1 VKIVL
6 YKKLLEGVDWK
17 KNDDGTISLSVNQD
31 RSDAANKGMNS
42 VDTRVFG
49 KKDEILFG
57 DNTASGKNP
66 TLYDTAKTKEAT
78 VNFYKDLITY
88 VNNGKKG
95 QIKASEYVT
104 PQTIAA
110 VKKWFEENKSDNF
123 IVYAA
128 KKAITRIEK
137 EADVYTT
144 TVDRI
149 GKSDSDNVA
158 RYMTGKI
165 SGTNVKYIAL
175 FSMTDFNFSDAI
187 KHGNIRQNG
196 NTDTIL
202 GISPEDR
209 KNTHRKTELAHIGV
223 KYDQGVDPN
232 IQSNFSISDAEKDHE
247 RSSYGVGDNNYT
259 SVAQFMDKSV
269 QYAAY
274 VLNQEKFYP
283 DFIVSP
289 PSSSKFNEFYCTNLS
304 RKLNVPYIKDF
315 FMRNLINVRFDK
327 DKDVS
332 QMREDGFSE
341 KDIMEFE
348 GQVKSLA
355 YKEISYVVSEPMR
368 NFIES
373 NKNLFGNISLTLHS
387 REKTPI
393 EDVFE
398 CMMVYAY
405 KIITDKMKSSED
417 VVTKQLLSVFRSR
430 TVKLYNKRYDFN
442 HIIDQVMWVIKLKI
456 GFKVFGNVLS
466 QTYELVRKYS
476 DQLKKQGYELKFT
489 AKKAKLTSFKKQFRP
504 YLHDVYIVADNYL
517 GKDNKLTKQYKNA
530 KFLIFD
536 EDINSG
542 ATFKLC
548 IDALQ
553 DKIPD
558 NVDSN
563 ILCMANA
570 YSAKGW

>member
-1 VKIVL
+1 MKIAL
-6 YKKLLEGVDWK
+6 YKRLLEGVDWK

-31 RSDAANKGMNS
+31 RSDTANKGMNS

-95 QIKASEYVT
+95 QIKASKYVA

-110 VKKWFEENKSDNF
+110 VKKWFEENRSDNF

-232 IQSNFSISDAEKDHE
+232 IQGNFSIPDAEKDHE
-247 RSSYGVGDNNYT
+247 RSSYGVGDKKYT

-417 VVTKQLLSVFRSR
+417 VVTKQLLSVFRNR

-553 DKIPD
+553 DKVPD

>member
-6 YKKLLEGVDWK
+6 HKRLLEGVDWK
-17 KNDDGTISLSVNQD
+17 KNNDGTISLSVNQD

-95 QIKASEYVT
+95 QIKASEYVA

-149 GKSDSDNVA
+149 GKSDDDKVA

-165 SGTNVKYIAL
+165 SGTNVRYVSL

-232 IQSNFSISDAEKDHE
+232 IQGNFSISDAEKDHE
-247 RSSYGVGDNNYT
+247 RSSYGVGDKKYT

-373 NKNLFGNISLTLHS
+373 NKNLFGNISLALHS

-553 DKIPD
+553 DKVPD

>member
-1 VKIVL
+1 MKIVL
-6 YKKLLEGVDWK
+6 HKRLLEGVDWK

-95 QIKASEYVT
+95 QIKASEYVA

-149 GKSDSDNVA
+149 GKSDDDKVA

-165 SGTNVKYIAL
+165 SGTNVRYVSL

-223 KYDQGVDPN
+223 RYDQGVDPN
-232 IQSNFSISDAEKDHE
+232 IQGNFSISDAEKDHE
-247 RSSYGVGDNNYT
+247 RSSYGVGDKKYT

-304 RKLNVPYIKDF
+304 RKLNIPYIKDF

-417 VVTKQLLSVFRSR
+417 IVTKQLLSVFRSR

-553 DKIPD
+553 DKVPD

>member
-1 VKIVL
+1 MKIVL

>member
-6 YKKLLEGVDWK
+6 YKRLLEGVDWK

-95 QIKASEYVT
+95 QIKASEYVA

-149 GKSDSDNVA
+149 GKSDSVKIA

-223 KYDQGVDPN
+223 RYDQGVDPN
-232 IQSNFSISDAEKDHE
+232 IQGNFSISDAEKDHE
-247 RSSYGVGDNNYT
+247 RSSYGVGDKKYT

>member
-1 VKIVL
+1 MKIVL
-6 YKKLLEGVDWK
+6 YKRLLEGVDWK

-95 QIKASEYVT
+95 QIKASEYVA

-137 EADVYTT
+137 EANVYTT

-149 GKSDSDNVA
+149 GKSDSDKIA

-209 KNTHRKTELAHIGV
+209 KNTNRKTELAHIGV
-223 KYDQGVDPN
+223 RYDQGVDPN
-232 IQSNFSISDAEKDHE
+232 IQGNFSISDAEKDHE
-247 RSSYGVGDNNYT
+247 RSSYGVGDKKYT

-373 NKNLFGNISLTLHS
+373 NKNLFGNISLALHS

-456 GFKVFGNVLS
+456 GFKIFGNVLS

-553 DKIPD
+553 DKVPD

>member
-1 VKIVL
+1 MKIAL
-6 YKKLLEGVDWK
+6 YKRLLEGVDWK

-49 KKDEILFG
+49 EKDEILFG

-66 TLYDTAKTKEAT
+66 TLYDIAKTKEAT

-95 QIKASEYVT
+95 QIKASEYVA

-149 GKSDSDNVA
+149 EKSDNDKVA

-165 SGTNVKYIAL
+165 SGTNVKYVSL

-232 IQSNFSISDAEKDHE
+232 IQGNFSISDAEKDHE
-247 RSSYGVGDNNYT
+247 RSSYGVGDKKYT

-405 KIITDKMKSSED
+405 KIITDKMKSSDD